1 MEEWKEKE
9 GRKDEIGG
17 LHGQDSHPWTGS
29 SLQQ

>member
-17 LHGQDSHPWTGS
+17 FYGQDLYLWIGF
-29 SLQQ
+29 SLQ